1 MGNINSDLNQF
12 LPPPKDSAVPDGEI
26 ADHGHGATKSTSTA
40 AKTSSAK
47 STSGDGRR
55 KPPNDANKGILS
67 SILGNIHSRSAEGVS
82 ETSY

>member
-12 LPPPKDSAVPDGEI
+12 LPPPKDSALSHGEI

-40 AKTSSAK
+40 TKTSSAK
-47 STSGDGRR
+47 STNGDGCR
-55 KPPNDANKGILS
+55 KLPNGANKEKLS
-67 SILGNIHSRSAEGVS
+67 SILGNIHSRSAEAVS